1 MMNSGLSTTIGIMA
15 PSILTLSDRER
26 YIYGSKVSL
35 EAGMKLKQIAIH
47 IENSPGR
54 VLEINKTLG
63 DAGVNLRALNLVDTG
78 EFGIL
83 RLLVSDLAKTRRI
96 LMEKQIPAKVD
107 EVVAAEI
114 EDKPGQL
121 AALLKPLQKAKVNVA
136 YMYAFIGFSSKKAV
150 MIFHFSDNDK
160 AIEILMKNGIKLI
173 DAEALGMLETK

>member
-1 MMNSGLSTTIGIMA
+1 MVLSTG
-15 PSILTLSDRER
+15 
-26 YIYGSKVSL
+26 GSKFLDIIGSRGIYKNKGYW
-35 EAGMKLKQIAIH
+35 EADMKLKQIAIH

-54 VLEINKTLG
+54 LFEITKTLG

-107 EVVAAEI
+107 EVVAVEI

-121 AALLKPLQKAKVNVA
+121 AALLKHLQKAKVNVA
-136 YMYAFIGFSSKKAV
+136 YMYAFIGLSSKKAV

-160 AIEILMKNGIKLI
+160 AVEILMKNGVKLI